1 MISASKSIPW
11 MPWIPLAI
19 TASLLFFLCAGF
31 LLFAKSDIQSVV
43 YEITLISFIVGGIL
57 FLLDVILVLRALDE
71 SQNAS
76 STIKAASAIRSLTE
90 IEHMHKSVQ
99 TQIDIGYNIS
109 TNELF
114 MEPEIFQSPTRD
126 YHPIRKIPPTIASSH
141 GGTFHVSKT
150 VVPISTLRTMNSE
163 ISKPDICECEV
174 TRLRSVGIG
183 VRPVTKLPEEPSK
196 IPTPKATTP
205 VATQSHCPK
214 SKVKNSLQIEEE
226 TESCQAR
233 QTHRCERVHHV
244 RRNADE
250 PHQQRPNTTSK
261 TNDYTIYQFAITTD
275 SEKSTGSS
283 SPEDPKSKPYE
294 SVFTSP
300 RLLSTLDE
308 EIDIDKQSKTEKKSK
323 KARTILEIPE
333 NNTSESEE
341 YRLKIYNLLYP
352 QKRSTSSST
361 LEHKYSRLTP
371 LPTVLPGELLSQEP
385 SERVTVREQIIQSET
400 TSYSRTKKYHKLSE
414 ASKAQRSSS
423 ARDRDKEEDTK
434 KKNSPSP

>member
-57 FLLDVILVLRALDE
+57 FLLDVILVLRSPDE

-76 STIKAASAIRSLTE
+76 STIKAASIRSLTE

-99 TQIDIGYNIS
+99 TQIDIGYNI
-109 TNELF
+109 TTKELF
-114 MEPEIFQSPTRD
+114 MEPEILQSPTRD

-163 ISKPDICECEV
+163 VSKPDICECEV

-323 KARTILEIPE
+323 RARTILEIPE

-341 YRLKIYNLLYP
+341 YRLKIYSLLYP

-385 SERVTVREQIIQSET
+385 RVRLQVIPER
-400 TSYSRTKKYHKLSE
+400 KKYHKLSE